1 VTTSEHEEAA
11 SSEFEQRTRAALIE
25 SAERL
30 PGAVRSRLTQ
40 ARYAALA
47 AQASPRASAAVRRW
61 MPAGAVAGV
70 VLALFVVLA
79 PHGAGPARVAMS
91 APALEDIDLLT
102 DSDALPLNGDQDV
115 DYDFYEWAANE
126 ASGGSAPAIGS

>member
-1 VTTSEHEEAA
+1 MTGADNEAG
-11 SSEFEQRTRAALIE
+11 SSEFERRTRELLLE

-30 PGAVRSRLTQ
+30 PGSVRSRLTQ

-47 AQASPRASAAVRRW
+47 ANSSRQSPSLRRW

-79 PHGAGPARVAMS
+79 PHGTGTPRVAL
-91 APALEDIDLLT
+91 AGPALEDMDMLS
-102 DSDALPLNGDQDV
+102 DSDAVPLNGDKDV
-115 DYDFYEWAANE
+115 DYDFYEWAAEE
-126 ASGGSAPAIGS
+126 ASGSPTSAIGS